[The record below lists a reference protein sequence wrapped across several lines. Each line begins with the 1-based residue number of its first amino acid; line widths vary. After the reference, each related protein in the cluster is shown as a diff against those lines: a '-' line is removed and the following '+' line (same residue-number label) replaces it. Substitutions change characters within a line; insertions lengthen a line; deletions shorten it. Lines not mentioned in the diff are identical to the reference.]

1 MNMKIIFFSKTLK
14 SLDVNGLIAAGERL
28 GLEGWDLAVRPGY
41 TVNPDNVQ
49 EALPAAAHKLSAAGQ
64 PVLNATGNFDV
75 LWPDG
80 PTVRPLLKGM
90 ADAGVPLLKLGY
102 FVIDPDKQDYWQ
114 EVAHIRQAL
123 KGWEALGREYGVR
136 IAYHTHS
143 GMGQMGLNCAALMHL
158 LQGCDPQ
165 YIGAYID
172 PGHMLINGEPFAFGL
187 AMVKPYLAMVG
198 LKDYKPHLH
207 TGEVD
212 GSLTWECVLAGQGG
226 VPWRTV
232 LAGLAKIDFQ
242 GPCSVH
248 AEFEAPRHAPHLF
261 LEMAR
266 ADVTYF
272 KQLRD
277 AAVADHAGTNSS
289 TLRSGA

>member
-1 MNMKIIFFSKTLK
+1 VVKLKIMKITFFSKTLK
-14 SLDVNGLIAAGERL
+14 PYDVDEMVEIGARL

-41 TVNPDNVQ
+41 VVNPDNVAD
-49 EALPAAAHKLSAAGQ
+49 ALPAATRKFNAAGQ
-64 PVLNATGNFDV
+64 PVLTTTGNFDV

-80 PTVRPLLKGM
+80 AMVRPLLKGM

-102 FVIDPDKQDYWQ
+102 FMIDPAKQDYWQ
-114 EVAHIRQAL
+114 EVERIRQAL
-123 KGWEALGREYGVR
+123 AGWEKLGREYGVR

-143 GMGQMGLNCAALMHL
+143 GMGQMGLNCSALMHL
-158 LQGCDPQ
+158 LHGFDPQ

-207 TGEVD
+207 TGEVE
-212 GSLTWECVLAGQGG
+212 GALTWECVLAGQGG
-226 VPWRTV
+226 VQWRTV
-232 LAGLAKIDFQ
+232 FSELAKLNFG

-248 AEFEAPRHAPHLF
+248 AEFEPPKHAPHLF
-261 LEMAR
+261 LEMAK
-266 ADVTYF
+266 ADIIYF

-277 AAVADHAGTNSS
+277 AAVSAVQTAGVHA
-289 TLRSGA
+289 